1 MTQEA
6 IKPSHKPIKDYYAAL
21 EALRASGGT
30 RETEL
35 RAAFHD
41 LLSKLARQRGLL
53 FMAERSIT
61 HDGHRITP
69 DGTLLDGVISRGHW
83 EAKDGNDNLEAEIKK
98 KRAKG
103 YPLDNIIFEDTNQ
116 AILFEYGAEQKPRDM
131 GDAVQLC
138 DLLNRFFAHE
148 EPVQQTFRQ
157 AVTRFKEDV
166 PKLARGLQDELA
178 KAHKGNTAFKK
189 AFGDF
194 FDLCKSS
201 LNPSITQGTVDE
213 MLVQHLLTE
222 RIFRKVFNQDDFVS
236 RNVIAAEVEK
246 VISALKA
253 QEFDR
258 SKFLKDLDYFYK
270 AIEQQAAE
278 LEDFSEKQEFL
289 NTVYERFFQGYSVKV
304 ADTHGIVYTPQA
316 IVDFM
321 CASVDEV
328 LQTEFGT
335 TLGGKHVNILDPCTG
350 TGNFIVNLIRRI
362 PRGDLERV
370 YKHQLFANEIMLL
383 PYYIAA
389 LNIEHAYWERTGE
402 YESFEG
408 LCFVDTLE
416 LAEDKQRDLF
426 MTRENSKRV
435 ERQRKAPITVIIGN
449 PPYNAHQESENDANK
464 NRKYK
469 VIDKRIKETYS
480 ADSKATNKNALSDA
494 YVKFFR
500 WAVDRLVDDKG
511 KEVDGIVC
519 YVSNNSFVDQVAFD
533 GMRKHLLKDFT
544 HIYHVDLHGNVRQN
558 PKLSGTTHN
567 VFGIQVGVGITVAVR
582 SKKHK
587 GGAID
592 YVRVAEDWRK
602 EQKYA
607 WLEENQDVGK
617 VTWRRLSANSSGHW
631 LVSDAQGEF
640 DKFISI
646 ANKDAK
652 QTETLDTTTLFKT
665 YGRGVATSRDEIV
678 YDFQRE
684 PLVKRTKAFINEY
697 NAEVDRYK
705 RITDKIKTT
714 ADDFVKYDNI
724 KWSRDLKQDMTRGN
738 SAKFTDDKVRTALYR
753 PFCQRSL
760 FFDRILNEEV
770 YVFPRIF
777 PTPAT
782 ERDNRIIISSDLA
795 YRAPGYSA
803 LISNRIADLHLC
815 ASVDAHQCFPV
826 YVYDEDGKNRRENI
840 TDWALKTFREAYGD
854 KAISKW
860 DIFHYVYAM
869 LHHRGYREKF
879 KDCLKRELPRVPFA
893 GFVGATHGSPAKK
906 GKGRASHGSPLQDFK
921 AFVAAGEKLAKL
933 HLDYEKAE
941 PWALMEGIKDGPEN
955 KLWRVEKMRLS
966 KDKKSLT
973 VNEWI
978 TLEGIPERCFEYR
991 LGNRSALDWVID
1003 QYQVSEDK
1011 KSGICSDPNREDD
1024 PEYIVRLVKQ
1034 VIRVSM
1040 ESLDIID
1047 SLPASYGGPLPRLA
1061 GEPSLARL
1069 PA

>member
-321 CASVDEV
+321 CASVEEV
-328 LQTEFGT
+328 LQKEFGT
-335 TLGGKHVNILDPCTG
+335 TLGGKEVQILDPCTG

-370 YKHQLFANEIMLL
+370 YKNQLYANEIMLL

-389 LNIEHAYWERTGE
+389 LNIEHAYWERTKE

-416 LAEDKQRDLF
+416 LAESKQKGLSF
-426 MTRENSKRV
+426 MTKANAVRV

-449 PPYNAHQESENDANK
+449 PPYNMGQMSENENNK
-464 NRKYK
+464 NREYK
-469 VIDKRIKETYS
+469 VVEDRLRETYVK
-480 ADSKATNKNALSDA
+480 DSTATLRNKLYDP

-500 WAVDRLVDDKG
+500 WATDRLQG
-511 KEVDGIVC
+511 RDGLVC
-519 YVSNNSFVDQVAFD
+519 LVSNNSFVEQRAFD
-533 GMRKHLLKDFT
+533 GMRKNLSRDFT
-544 HIYHVDLHGNVRQN
+544 EIVHVNLRGKVRDN
-558 PKLSGTTHN
+558 PELSGTAFN
-567 VFGIQVGVGITVAVR
+567 VFGIQVGVGITICV
-582 SKKHK
+582 KKASAKTHTIRYSEADLK
-587 GGAID
+587 WRREEKLAWLGKVGSASQLSTRKLLPDADGNWLAID
-592 YVRVAEDWRK
+592 NEAEFK
-602 EQKYA
+602 QFVPAGSKHA
-607 WLEENQDVGK
+607 KAG
-617 VTWRRLSANSSGHW
+617 
-631 LVSDAQGEF
+631 VSTQ
-640 DKFISI
+640 S
-646 ANKDAK
+646 
-652 QTETLDTTTLFKT
+652 TLFRA
-665 YGRGVATSRDEIV
+665 YSLGVVTSRDTHA
-678 YDFQRE
+678 YSFQRAQ
-684 PLVKRTKAFINEY
+684 LAAQASAFNEVY
-697 NAEVDRYK
+697 NTAVDRLK
-705 RITDKIKTT
+705 RLGRAADVGSLVDVTDGR
-714 ADDFVKYDNI
+714 I
-724 KWSRDLKQDMTRGN
+724 KWTRQVKASLGRHTY
-738 SAKFTDDKVRTALYR
+738 STFDERHIREGQYR
-753 PFCQRSL
+753 PFVRQYLYFDDFWNEERYQQHL
-760 FFDRILNEEV
+760 FF
-770 YVFPRIF
+770 
-777 PTPAT
+777 PTAQS
-782 ERDNRIIISSDLA
+782 EKENSAISLSDIA
-795 YRAPGYSA
+795 YRAPTYA
-803 LISNRIADLHLC
+803 AMIVNRPSDLHLC
-815 ASVDAHQCFPV
+815 ASVDAHQCFPF

-879 KDCLKRELPRVPFA
+879 KDCLKRELPRIPFA
-893 GFVGATHGSPAKK
+893 GFVGATLGSPAKK

-941 PWALMEGIKDGPEN
+941 PWALTEGIKDGPEN
-955 KLWRVEKMRLS
+955 KLWRVEKMRLA

-978 TLEGIPERCFEYR
+978 TLGDIPQRCFEYR

-1011 KSGICSDPNREDD
+1011 KSDICSDPNREDD